1 MEIYPELKRQ
11 RKMTC
16 FVREM
21 SVGVQELDVMKEKL
35 SYLKYRRRIEPW
47 KTRSEPEEETPAH
60 LQGPG
65 AEAVENNARLDGVP
79 GSGFGPARSTGVSS
93 WRNNAEAPYFN
104 EVFFDFEGGKE
115 TEVTKVTNDYWIYDQ
130 VFEKMENVDEK
141 GVGFNGRRLRMEN
154 NGGDQPLTS
163 EETSVARSVCGALN
177 WAGKEGRP
185 DASAAASMY
194 SSKLKTMV
202 VSDLLEINK
211 VVKRLQENAGLT
223 LQVQKLDQRWRRKHN
238 HWRVELER

>member
-1 MEIYPELKRQ
+1 MSLEKLEMKMKNGVMEIYPELKHQ

-35 SYLKYRRRIEPW
+35 SHLKYRRRIEPW

-79 GSGFGPARSTGVSS
+79 GSGFGPARSTGVSR

-130 VFEKMENVDEK
+130 VFGKMENVDEK
-141 GVGFNGRRLRMEN
+141 GVGFNGRRLRMEK
-154 NGGDQPLTS
+154 GRALIDMEKFVSERMKKKPAWLAACVELSIGPARKADLMLQQQPLCTRQS
-163 EETSVARSVCGALN
+163 
-177 WAGKEGRP
+177 
-185 DASAAASMY
+185 
-194 SSKLKTMV
+194 
-202 VSDLLEINK
+202 
-211 VVKRLQENAGLT
+211 
-223 LQVQKLDQRWRRKHN
+223 
-238 HWRVELER
+238 